1 MEIDRGLATLI
12 AAIIAAISSLIV
24 LFSKKNQEIRAAN
37 RKSLEGYVKD
47 LSGSIHQLIATS
59 NILIK
64 AKTPESQDNW
74 KEKAEKA
81 KDTLKK
87 IRPELTYSL
96 WGIDKSLQTLSR
108 LPDFT
113 SYTLV
118 DKSVSEKIVKR
129 GTRLGDTINKCI
141 KNCYLE
147 GRAPTWFE
155 IKRINF
161 LEWKFRKTREDFK
174 KKKNS
179 T

>member
-1 MEIDRGLATLI
+1 MEIDRGFATLI

-24 LFSKKNQEIRAAN
+24 LFSKKNEEIRAAN
-37 RKSLEGYVKD
+37 RKSLEKYIKD

-59 NILIK
+59 NILLK
-64 AKTPESQDNW
+64 AKTTESQDNW
-74 KEKAEKA
+74 KEKAESA
-81 KDTLKK
+81 KETLKK

-96 WGIDKSLQTLSR
+96 WGIDNSLQTLSR

-113 SYTLV
+113 AYTLV
-118 DKSVSEKIVKR
+118 DKDTATKVVKR
-129 GTRLGDTINKCI
+129 GSQLGDCINKCI

-155 IKRINF
+155 RNKIKL
-161 LEWKFRKTREDFK
+161 LEWRFRKTRNDFK
-174 KKKNS
+174 KKKS